1 MGGVPKFYG
10 HDPPIAALL
19 VLGMIAAGARCDRDE
34 DLAAAPRDGTEKGA
48 TREDR
53 ELSPRG
59 STTACIF
66 PFELAENKQYGTY
79 RLREN
84 LSLLAPRREE
94 SRRWYPSGREFVNEM
109 DPSEYSVRRRWAELS
124 AADVTCPGN
133 KDGRRTSSQRW
144 AGWVSPVLVAHPIDS
159 ASPPTAVYGHSCEK
173 TYECPKCF
181 RISEYCEELASTIH
195 FAIGRVELLE
205 GDGDHLQERV
215 KELQTELTQARA
227 ALRYTPFET
236 RDDEGTPLTRRGM
249 QPMVVDRQPT
259 GQVYR
264 TLPPRVPEFVYVVGP
279 APEPLGRPRTDVELD
294 ARGRA
299 QFTYHPRHIAQKPG
313 VRAETV
319 LQRARAAAG
328 RETTEMRAQYH
339 RVVGTGLPLDLEQQI
354 RFAHTLI
361 KSNSVAQP
369 IIVHLP
375 VVNYIDGIN
384 HTRIVV
390 DTREKALSMAS
401 FHMFRNENLRQF
413 IHTPYVHYPFEMTA
427 AELATHDA
435 EVDLQLGS
443 YNFHSEV
450 AIGLTHSWK
459 HTRIVLSV
467 TDLVKL
473 LVAVDMETHIMELD
487 LGGNSH
493 SCRFYWYC
501 EHLYRSPFQQDQD
514 LGQTLAKENVRT
526 QMNWMYG
533 LRPLPEEP
541 YCGGLPSDI
550 PVRAPRLSSQEEGG
564 ASPEVIQG
572 SPTMPELVNG
582 ADTLLL
588 PGPSP
593 GHSPSTV
600 DTVILTPADI
610 VVHSTAE
617 EEDELPAYQPM
628 ELPPTPGGLVDIS
641 EEEDEEMP
649 EAQVDASSSSSHS
662 GLSDITTEDDS
673 ASSML
678 APLPKNVP
686 RSRSPSDDEGVIT
699 VFLVISPRIGGSAY
713 VAAISLSC
721 LLLMITA
728 MPKPPTN
735 NYVHECTGSFDCSEC
750 FLAREHDRDLKATLR
765 IAVECY
771 DPDKS
776 TWADRSAMR
785 MGIRA
790 ERAAIYRAIRDTPYA
805 PWRKAELRCL
815 RSIQRDFTP
824 RAPVRNPPHRLG
836 RDRDEDLAAAPRDGT
851 EKGATREDRELS
863 PRGSTTA
870 CMLA

>member
-1 MGGVPKFYG
+1 MTRKRGPAKKFFPAASGLGV
-10 HDPPIAALL
+10 
-19 VLGMIAAGARCDRDE
+19 AGCGRASD
-34 DLAAAPRDGTEKGA
+34 AI
-48 TREDR
+48 
-53 ELSPRG
+53 
-59 STTACIF
+59 ST
-66 PFELAENKQYGTY
+66 
-79 RLREN
+79 
-84 LSLLAPRREE
+84 
-94 SRRWYPSGREFVNEM
+94 
-109 DPSEYSVRRRWAELS
+109 
-124 AADVTCPGN
+124 
-133 KDGRRTSSQRW
+133 
-144 AGWVSPVLVAHPIDS
+144 

-173 TYECPKCF
+173 SYECPKCF
-181 RISEYCEELASTIH
+181 RISEYCEELASTID

-205 GDGDHLQERV
+205 GERDHLQERV

-299 QFTYHPRHIAQKPG
+299 QFTYHPRHIVQKPG
-313 VRAETV
+313 VREETV

-339 RVVGTGLPLDLEQQI
+339 RVVGSGLPLDLEQQI
-354 RFAHTLI
+354 RFANTLI

-413 IHTPYVHYPFEMTA
+413 IHTPYVHYPFEMTT

-467 TDLVKL
+467 TDLAKL

-550 PVRAPRLSSQEEGG
+550 PLRAPRPAPQEEGE

-572 SPTMPELVNG
+572 SPTAPESVDA
-582 ADTLLL
+582 ADTLLS

-600 DTVILTPADI
+600 DTVILTPADV
-610 VVHSTAE
+610 VVHSTAA

-649 EAQVDASSSSSHS
+649 EARAVASSSSSLS

-673 ASSML
+673 ASSVL

-686 RSRSPSDDEGVIT
+686 RSRSPSDDEGSQPSYYY
-699 VFLVISPRIGGSAY
+699 LVLVVSPRIGGSAY

-735 NYVHECTGSFDCSEC
+735 NCVHECSGSFNCSEC

-790 ERAAIYRAIRDTPYA
+790 ERAAIYRAIRDSPYA

-836 RDRDEDLAAAPRDGT
+836 RLREDRDEDLAAAPGGGT
-851 EKGATREDRELS
+851 EKGATSEDRELG
-863 PRGSTTA
+863 PRDASST
-870 CMLA
+870 CMLM

>member
-1 MGGVPKFYG
+1 MTRKRGPAKNFFPASSGLGIAGYG
-10 HDPPIAALL
+10 RASD
-19 VLGMIAAGARCDRDE
+19 
-34 DLAAAPRDGTEKGA
+34 A
-48 TREDR
+48 T
-53 ELSPRG
+53 
-59 STTACIF
+59 ST
-66 PFELAENKQYGTY
+66 
-79 RLREN
+79 
-84 LSLLAPRREE
+84 
-94 SRRWYPSGREFVNEM
+94 
-109 DPSEYSVRRRWAELS
+109 
-124 AADVTCPGN
+124 
-133 KDGRRTSSQRW
+133 
-144 AGWVSPVLVAHPIDS
+144 

-173 TYECPKCF
+173 SYECPKCF
-181 RISEYCEELASTIH
+181 RISEYCEELASTID

-205 GDGDHLQERV
+205 GERDHLQERV

-249 QPMVVDRQPT
+249 QPMVVDRRPT

-299 QFTYHPRHIAQKPG
+299 QFTYHPRHIVQKPG
-313 VRAETV
+313 VREETV

-339 RVVGTGLPLDLEQQI
+339 RVVGSGLPLDLEQQI
-354 RFAHTLI
+354 WFANTLI

-413 IHTPYVHYPFEMTA
+413 IHTPYVHYPFEMTT

-459 HTRIVLSV
+459 HTQIVLSV

-493 SCRFYWYC
+493 SFRFYWYC

-550 PVRAPRLSSQEEGG
+550 PLRAPRPAPQEEGE
-564 ASPEVIQG
+564 ASPEVIRG
-572 SPTMPELVNG
+572 SPTAPESVDA
-582 ADTLLL
+582 ADTLLS

-600 DTVILTPADI
+600 DTVILTPADV
-610 VVHSTAE
+610 VVHSTAA

-649 EAQVDASSSSSHS
+649 EARAVASSSSSLS

-686 RSRSPSDDEGVIT
+686 RSRSPSDDEGSQPSYYY
-699 VFLVISPRIGGSAY
+699 LVLVVSPRIGGSAY

-735 NYVHECTGSFDCSEC
+735 NYVHECSGSFDCSEC

-771 DPDKS
+771 DPDRS

-836 RDRDEDLAAAPRDGT
+836 RIHYEYRYSIEDPISGVISEKWESRLGNYVKGRYSFLQADGLVQT
-851 EKGATREDRELS
+851 VHYESDDTSGYRAIVQ
-863 PRGSTTA
+863 TA
-870 CMLA
+870 KPDPKE

>member
-1 MGGVPKFYG
+1 MPRKQGRAKNFFPALGGLG
-10 HDPPIAALL
+10 IAGFGRASD
-19 VLGMIAAGARCDRDE
+19 AA
-34 DLAAAPRDGTEKGA
+34 
-48 TREDR
+48 
-53 ELSPRG
+53 
-59 STTACIF
+59 ST
-66 PFELAENKQYGTY
+66 
-79 RLREN
+79 
-84 LSLLAPRREE
+84 
-94 SRRWYPSGREFVNEM
+94 
-109 DPSEYSVRRRWAELS
+109 
-124 AADVTCPGN
+124 
-133 KDGRRTSSQRW
+133 
-144 AGWVSPVLVAHPIDS
+144 

-173 TYECPKCF
+173 SYECPKCF
-181 RISEYCEELASTIH
+181 RISEYCEELASTID

-205 GDGDHLQERV
+205 GERDHLQERV

-294 ARGRA
+294 ARGRT

-339 RVVGTGLPLDLEQQI
+339 RVVGSGLPLDLEQQI
-354 RFAHTLI
+354 RFANTLI

-413 IHTPYVHYPFEMTA
+413 IHTPYVHYPFEMTT
-427 AELATHDA
+427 AELATHDT

-550 PVRAPRLSSQEEGG
+550 PVRAPRPSPQEEGE

-572 SPTMPELVNG
+572 SPTMPELVNA
-582 ADTLLL
+582 ADTLLS

-649 EAQVDASSSSSHS
+649 EAQVDASSLSSSHS
-662 GLSDITTEDDS
+662 GLSDVTTEDDS

-686 RSRSPSDDEGVIT
+686 RSRSASDDEGSQPSYYY
-699 VFLVISPRIGGSAY
+699 LVLVVSPRIGGSAY

-721 LLLMITA
+721 LLLLITA

-735 NYVHECTGSFDCSEC
+735 NYVHECSGSFDCSEC
-750 FLAREHDRDLKATLR
+750 FLAREHDRDLKATLQ

-805 PWRKAELRCL
+805 PWQKAELRCL

-836 RDRDEDLAAAPRDGT
+836 RDGDEDPAAAPRDGM
-851 EKGATREDRELS
+851 EKGATSEDRELG
-863 PRGSTTA
+863 PRGSTSA
-870 CMLA
+870 CMLT

>member
-19 VLGMIAAGARCDRDE
+19 VLGMIAAGARFDRDE
-34 DLAAAPRDGTEKGA
+34 DPAAAPGSGMEKGA
-48 TREDR
+48 TSEDR
-53 ELSPRG
+53 ELGPRG
-59 STTACIF
+59 ASSACMLTF

-84 LSLLAPRREE
+84 LSLLTPRREE

-109 DPSEYSVRRRWAELS
+109 DPSEYR
-124 AADVTCPGN
+124 
-133 KDGRRTSSQRW
+133 
-144 AGWVSPVLVAHPIDS
+144 DS

-173 TYECPKCF
+173 SYECPKCF
-181 RISEYCEELASTIH
+181 RNSEYCEELASTID

-205 GDGDHLQERV
+205 GERDHLQERV

-328 RETTEMRAQYH
+328 RETTEMRTQYH
-339 RVVGTGLPLDLEQQI
+339 RVVGSGLPLDLEQQI
-354 RFAHTLI
+354 RFANTLI

-413 IHTPYVHYPFEMTA
+413 IHTPYVHYPFEMTT

-533 LRPLPEEP
+533 LRPLLEEP

-550 PVRAPRLSSQEEGG
+550 PLRAPRTSPQGEGE

-572 SPTMPELVNG
+572 SPTMPEPVNA
-582 ADTLLL
+582 ADALLS

-649 EAQVDASSSSSHS
+649 EAQVDASSLSSSHS
-662 GLSDITTEDDS
+662 GLSDVTTEDDS

-686 RSRSPSDDEGVIT
+686 RSRSPSDNEGSQPSYYY
-699 VFLVISPRIGGSAY
+699 LVLVVSPRIGGSAY

-721 LLLMITA
+721 LLLLITA

-735 NYVHECTGSFDCSEC
+735 NYVHECSGSFDCSEC

-836 RDRDEDLAAAPRDGT
+836 RDRDEDPAAAPGSGM
-851 EKGATREDRELS
+851 EKGATSEDRELG
-863 PRGSTTA
+863 PRGASSA
-870 CMLA
+870 CMLT